1 MSETIHQQLFGPEEY
16 RNAVDTVIEQA
27 RRRIRIFDFNLDDG
41 GYNSPRRDDLLRAF
55 LLANRSA
62 RLEVAL
68 HDTDHLTQ
76 SCPRL
81 MSILRQFSHAVYFYQ
96 TTAQARHVYDPFVIV
111 DGTHYVHRFHYESP
125 RAVMALD
132 DIAGAHVLER
142 RFEEIWQASVPTVSA
157 TTLGL

>member
-16 RNAVDTVIEQA
+16 RNAVDTVIARA
-27 RRRIRIFDFNLDDG
+27 RRRIRIFDFNLDGG

-55 LLANRSA
+55 LLANRTN

-68 HDTDHLTQ
+68 HDTDYLTQ

-81 MSILRQFSHAVYFYQ
+81 MSILQQFSHAVYFYQ
-96 TTAQARHVYDPFVIV
+96 TTAQARDVYDPFVII

-142 RFEEIWQASVPTVSA
+142 RFEEIWQASVPAVSA
-157 TTLGL
+157 TILGL